1 MNKSQMLQ
9 DMILNEI
16 CSGRWKPGDPIPSR
30 NQLCRKYKCS
40 RNTVER
46 AVLALKQRGCLIS
59 NQGGATRVAARAG
72 DLVVGQEHAVD
83 DDGGTK
89 VA

>member
-1 MNKSQMLQ
+1 MHKSQMLQ

-16 CSGRWKPGDPIPSR
+16 CSGHWKPGDPIPSR

-46 AVLALKQRGCLIS
+46 AVSSLKQRGVLVS
-59 NQGGATRVAARAG
+59 NQGA
-72 DLVVGQEHAVD
+72 LVPSVSLD
-83 DDGGTK
+83 DFTIDNTDS
-89 VA
+89 V